1 MIYFSEKQKFTDWG
15 TGVTFALVVL
25 PLLIFVAL
33 YIVSQN
39 SEMLTALY
47 VVLLVTFLMVSI
59 LFWTTLKTEITDKG
73 IFLSFKPFTNR
84 LITWKE
90 IEEAEVIKYSFVGYG
105 WRYSLKY
112 GRVYNIKRNKGLRLK
127 LKNNQK
133 SVRR

>member
-1 MIYFSEKQKFTDWG
+1 MKSAKRQ
-15 TGVTFALVVL
+15 
-25 PLLIFVAL
+25 
-33 YIVSQN
+33 
-39 SEMLTALY
+39 
-47 VVLLVTFLMVSI
+47 
-59 LFWTTLKTEITDKG
+59 LKTEITDKG

-133 SVRR
+133 LVIGTQQEKVLQQAVDQLRETKLLSTNT